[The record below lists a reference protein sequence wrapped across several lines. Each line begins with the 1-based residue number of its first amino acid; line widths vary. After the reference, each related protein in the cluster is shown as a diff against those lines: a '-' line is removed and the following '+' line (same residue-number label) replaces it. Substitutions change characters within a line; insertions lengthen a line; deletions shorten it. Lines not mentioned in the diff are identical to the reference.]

1 MSEMAVSAD
10 QIIVIGRGKFIT
22 QGSVDSLTATAQG
35 TVFVR
40 ASDHA
45 QLRSVLAQ
53 HEGKVVDGNDEGL
66 TVSDLS
72 AEEIG
77 TIAFDAGIVIYE
89 LTPQRASLEDVFM
102 DLTSDAVEYG
112 SSGARHES

>member
-1 MSEMAVSAD
+1 MCARPTTPTC
-10 QIIVIGRGKFIT
+10 GPF
-22 QGSVDSLTATAQG
+22 SL
-35 TVFVR
+35 
-40 ASDHA
+40 
-45 QLRSVLAQ
+45 Q
-53 HEGKVVDGNDEGL
+53 HDGKVTDGNDEGL

-77 TIAFDAGIVIYE
+77 KIAFDVGIVVYE

-112 SSGARHES
+112 SSGVRRES